1 MNSTELHVTELM
13 ILDAMKTK
21 NVVRLKL
28 FKAHAVVHQVMK
40 NAAGF
45 TQVDLPKGELSCASC
60 GSEVKPLTRGFLKM
74 VLSDRDYVSR
84 CKCGHITCGNYVPSE
99 VLVEGPEVLIQTAII
114 PEDEVVLSL
123 DSPVESFVETVP
135 SVAVATKKKKRLDQ
149 AEGNLLQTTI
159 FDFL

>member
-13 ILDAMKTK
+13 ILDAMKAR
-21 NVVRLKL
+21 NLVRLKL

-45 TQVDLPKGELSCASC
+45 TQVDLPKGKLSCASC
-60 GSEVKPLTRGFLKM
+60 GENVKPLTRGFLKL
-74 VLSDRDYVSR
+74 VLSDREYVSK
-84 CKCGHITCGNYVPSE
+84 CKCGHITCGNYAPVE
-99 VLVEGPEVLIQTAII
+99 VMIEGPEVLIQTAII

-123 DSPVESFVETVP
+123 DSPVEPFVETVP
-135 SVAVATKKKKRLDQ
+135 SVAVATKKKTRLDQ
-149 AEGNLLQTTI
+149 AEGSLLQTTI